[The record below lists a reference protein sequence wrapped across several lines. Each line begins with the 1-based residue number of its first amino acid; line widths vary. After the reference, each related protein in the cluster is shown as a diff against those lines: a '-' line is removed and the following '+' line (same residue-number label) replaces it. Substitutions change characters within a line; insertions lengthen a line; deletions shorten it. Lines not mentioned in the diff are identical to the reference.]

1 MLFYINNERGNADYR
16 KAYKTRKVWKGVKML
31 RFIAVL
37 ATVCVVAALVLGGV
51 NSITKP
57 LIAAQK
63 EKETS
68 QALKSIMPEADRYD
82 KKTFSGGDYYNCY
95 QGKKVIGHVISAI
108 GDGYSGDITMLVG
121 IDSKGV
127 ITGIEVL
134 SQTETPGLGARCV
147 EVKRGQKQPWFLE
160 QFQGK
165 NAVTLTLKGIES
177 ITGATITSEAIL
189 KGIKKYVTVFLTEV
203 K

>member
-1 MLFYINNERGNADYR
+1 
-16 KAYKTRKVWKGVKML
+16 ML
-31 RFIAVL
+31 RFITVL
-37 ATVCVVAALVLGGV
+37 TTVCIVAALVLGGI

-68 QALKSIMPEADRYD
+68 QALENIMPEADKYD
-82 KKTFSGGDYYNCY
+82 KKTFSGGDYYQCY
-95 QGKKVIGHVISAI
+95 KGTKVIGYVISAV
-108 GDGYSGDITMLVG
+108 GNGYSGDINMLVG
-121 IDSKGV
+121 INSKGT

-134 SQTETPGLGARCV
+134 AQTETPGLGARCV
-147 EVKRGQKQPWFLE
+147 EIKHGQQQPWFLK
-160 QFQGK
+160 QFAGK
-165 NAVTLTLKGIES
+165 NAESLTLKGIET

-189 KGIKKYVTVFLTEV
+189 NGVKKYVTDFLTEV